1 MDVQGPGAPGLEVSG
16 HGGALSR
23 VECDGHVRII
33 TCDLPSLTCEVQGPS
48 FLGAQVMQCQS
59 SGGHVM
65 QVGQGA
71 LEVRQQVGH
80 EDESPEICI
89 SEDVLDELEEE
100 EELLGAEHD
109 HEPECLS
116 DMEEK
121 LKFPRD
127 SEGPPHLR
135 PAELSS
141 LDALAKVV
149 EIERLK
155 KLGVLLDPSVLSDV
169 PQTEIKDL
177 TTRMAYD
184 WREKNSGDNKAIW
197 LRRARYV
204 AREYAWLESRADIL
218 APASSCLMNQLL
230 LIHFVTSSNPDRCL
244 VGIDVSEAFLTVDQ
258 VVPTRVVYKPVDG
271 GPPVYFALGKV
282 LPGQRDG
289 SEKWYVS
296 LTEFLGSSL
305 NIEALE

>member
-1 MDVQGPGAPGLEVSG
+1 MSAQDVSMDVQGPGAPGLEVSG

-33 TCDLPSLTCEVQGPS
+33 TCDLPSLTCEVQSPS
-48 FLGAQVMQCQS
+48 FPGAQVMQCQS
-59 SGGHVM
+59 SGGHVR
-65 QVGQGA
+65 QVGQGV

-100 EELLGAEHD
+100 ELLGSEHD
-109 HEPECLS
+109 HEPEGLS

-127 SEGPPHLR
+127 SEDPPHLR

-141 LDALAKVV
+141 LDAMAEVV

-177 TTRMAYD
+177 TTRMVYD
-184 WREKNSGDNKAIW
+184 WREN
-197 LRRARYV
+197 LRGQEGHLV
-204 AREYAWLESRADIL
+204 AQSPLCRKRICVA
-218 APASSCLMNQLL
+218 
-230 LIHFVTSSNPDRCL
+230 
-244 VGIDVSEAFLTVDQ
+244 
-258 VVPTRVVYKPVDG
+258 
-271 GPPVYFALGKV
+271 
-282 LPGQRDG
+282 
-289 SEKWYVS
+289 
-296 LTEFLGSSL
+296 
-305 NIEALE
+305 